1 MDKLDKLIDRMT
13 RDMMYYFIAGGL
25 AEPDGL
31 IRTVEFFLS
40 FVDKGKLSNKLLD
53 KGVVKDAMIQ
63 HMPKHMP
70 LFVDESFY
78 AYQILLDLYS
88 ALYHEKII
96 TEEDCKE
103 MHYFIYL
110 NKTPFLTRMS
120 NPNYWSKTKL
130 AIMDEWREG
139 NFEVEDPYNVEHY
152 DLEESPRKNLPDNIL
167 KFPRKE
173 NLQES
178 ITNYIVRIDLKGYR
192 PPIWRRIKV
201 PAGITYEHLH
211 RILQIAFD
219 WDNSHLHSFFV
230 DRTKM
235 IGPNELEM
243 AQFAEEQRLV
253 DEDFREGAKIDYIY
267 DFGCDWTHQIVV
279 EKVSADDKPQ
289 LRHAVCIKAKG
300 DTPAEDSRGAEVWQ
314 PLDLLKINKQLEQEE
329 FKIDS
334 KR

>member
-1 MDKLDKLIDRMT
+1 MDKLDKLLDRMT
-13 RDMMYYFIAGGL
+13 RDMMHYFIAGGL

-40 FVDKGKLSNKLLD
+40 FVDKGKLGSKLLD
-53 KGVVKDAMIQ
+53 KQVVKEALVH

-70 LFVDESFY
+70 LFIDESFY

-110 NKTPFLTRMS
+110 NKTAFLTRMS

-152 DLEESPRKNLPDNIL
+152 DLEESPRKKLPDNIL
-167 KFPRKE
+167 IFPEQKKE
-173 NLQES
+173 QGNV
-178 ITNYIVRIDLKGYR
+178 TGYIVRVDLKGYR
-192 PPIWRRIKV
+192 PPIWRRLKI

-211 RILQIAFD
+211 RILQIVFD
-219 WDNSHLHSFFV
+219 WENSHLHAFFI

-235 IGPNELEM
+235 IGPNDLEM
-243 AQFAEEQRLV
+243 SQYAEEQRFIA
-253 DEDFREGAKIDYIY
+253 EDFYEGAKIDYIY
-267 DFGCDWTHQIVV
+267 DFGCDWQHLIAV
-279 EKVSADDKPQ
+279 EKIITDNEPEF
-289 LRHAVCIKAKG
+289 RHAVCVKAKG
-300 DTPAEDSRGAEVWQ
+300 DTPVEDSRGNEIWQ
-314 PLDLLKINKQLEQEE
+314 SLDLITMNEQLEQEE
-329 FKIDS
+329 F
-334 KR
+334 